1 MSWGPTGGQ
10 QTIRAHS
17 EKTQTITSMVL
28 DLPLSGTFLNGVPLA
43 DLAWRQMMSVRN
55 SVGWIITLNQSG
67 LDVIRVVF
75 SIP

>member
-1 MSWGPTGGQ
+1 
-10 QTIRAHS
+10 
-17 EKTQTITSMVL
+17 MVL